1 MENLELLKL
10 RLQDKIGR
18 EIELYY
24 EDGYA
29 ETGEVVSVGDESFK
43 IKYKINSRVLIQEY
57 QFSGIKLAG
66 RNLVWD
72 NYIDMYGTCPELSA
86 KDFQEDDV
94 LNRIKTHYPDPYW
107 EM

>member
-10 RLQDKIGR
+10 RLEDKIGK

-29 ETGEVVSVGDESFK
+29 ETGEVVSVGNESFK
-43 IKYKINSRVLIQEY
+43 IKYKVNNRVLIQEY
-57 QFSGIKLAG
+57 RFSDIKLAG

-72 NYIDMYGTCPELSA
+72 NYIDMFGICPELWG
-86 KDFQEDDV
+86 KDF
-94 LNRIKTHYPDPYW
+94 
-107 EM
+107 

>member
-10 RLQDKIGR
+10 RLEDKIGQ
-18 EIELYY
+18 EIDLYY

-29 ETGEVVSVGDESFK
+29 ETGEVLSVGKGSFK
-43 IKYKINSRVLIQEY
+43 IKYKVDNRVLIQEY
-57 QFSGIKLAG
+57 QFSVIKLAK

-86 KDFQEDDV
+86 RDFQEEDD
-94 LNRIKTHYPDPYW
+94 IFKD
-107 EM
+107 